1 MRKSVIRMLCF
12 MQVIDYYKDRVV
24 EIKADELQEDVAD
37 QIRKAL

>member
-24 EIKADELQEDVAD
+24 EIKADKHQEDVAD